1 LIEDRS
7 PRLAVFIDGD
17 NVSAAYA
24 EVILEEI
31 ASFGEISLRRIY
43 GDFSSTRLNKWS
55 ENQVKFGIVAQHVPS
70 TTTGKNASDIALVID
85 AIDQL
90 HSGLYDG
97 FFIVSSDGD
106 YTRLA
111 HRIRE
116 EGIHVYGIGEQKTP
130 EAFRMACKRFIY
142 IENLL
147 PRPKISKA
155 KSEEKGADLNF
166 AYNRI
171 RTAVRA
177 VSDEKEEAHLS
188 QIVQELSKRY
198 PDFDPRSFGK
208 KRLLDLIEEINKF
221 KIIKRGN
228 AVFIQEAKKLNEQK
242 TTRIHAACP
251 ARSG

>member
-1 LIEDRS
+1 MEADA

-17 NVSAAYA
+17 NVSAAHA
-24 EVILEEI
+24 EAILEEI
-31 ASFGEISLRRIY
+31 SSFGEISLRRIY
-43 GDFSSTRLNKWS
+43 GDFSSSRMNKWS
-55 ENQVKFGIVAQHVPS
+55 DNQVKFGIVAQHVPS

-116 EGIHVYGIGEQKTP
+116 EGVFVYGIGEQKTP

-147 PRPKISKA
+147 PKSSTVSAAKTVSKA
-155 KSEEKGADLNF
+155 DMNF

-171 RTAVRA
+171 RTALLA
-177 VSDEKEEAHLS
+177 VADDTGEAHLS
-188 QIVQELSKRY
+188 QVVQELSKRY
-198 PDFDPRSFGK
+198 PDFDPRSYNK
-208 KRLLDLIEEINKF
+208 KRLLDLITEIKKF
-221 KIIKRGN
+221 ETTKRGN
-228 AVFIQEAKKLNEQK
+228 AVFVKEVGKSK
-242 TTRIHAACP
+242 
-251 ARSG
+251 

>member
-1 LIEDRS
+1 MIDANI

-43 GDFSSTRLNKWS
+43 GDFSSSRMNRWS

-116 EGIHVYGIGEQKTP
+116 EGVHVYGIGERKTP
-130 EAFRMACKRFIY
+130 EAFRMACKRFIF

-147 PRPKISKA
+147 PKA
-155 KSEEKGADLNF
+155 EDAKTGPTVEKADLNF

-171 RTAVRA
+171 RTALRA
-177 VSDEKEEAHLS
+177 INEDNEEVHLS
-188 QIVQELSKRY
+188 QVVQELNKRY

-208 KRLLDLIEEINKF
+208 KRLLDLINEISKF
-221 KIIKRGN
+221 KVTKRGN
-228 AVFIQEAKKLNEQK
+228 VVFVQEKAKTK
-242 TTRIHAACP
+242 
-251 ARSG
+251 

>member
-1 LIEDRS
+1 MIEDNV

-17 NVSAAYA
+17 NVSAAHA
-24 EVILEEI
+24 EAILEEI

-43 GDFSSTRLNKWS
+43 GDFSSPRMNRWS
-55 ENQVKFGIVAQHVPS
+55 ENQVQFGIVAQHVPS

-116 EGIHVYGIGEQKTP
+116 EGVHVYGIGERKTP

-147 PRPKISKA
+147 P
-155 KSEEKGADLNF
+155 KSESPAPGAARDKADLNF

-171 RTAVRA
+171 RTALRA
-177 VSDEKEEAHLS
+177 INDDNGEVHLS
-188 QIVQELSKRY
+188 QVVQELNKRY

-208 KRLLDLIEEINKF
+208 KRLLDLIDEISKF
-221 KIIKRGN
+221 KVTKRGN
-228 AVFIQEAKKLNEQK
+228 AVFVQEIAKPK
-242 TTRIHAACP
+242 
-251 ARSG
+251 

>member
-1 LIEDRS
+1 MIDANI

-43 GDFSSTRLNKWS
+43 GDFSSSRMNRWS
-55 ENQVKFGIVAQHVPS
+55 ENQVQFGIVAQHVPS

-116 EGIHVYGIGEQKTP
+116 EGVHVYGIGERKTP

-147 PRPKISKA
+147 PE
-155 KSEEKGADLNF
+155 SEANDSNTKQKQQDLNT

-171 RTAVRA
+171 RTALRTVGDDGGE
-177 VSDEKEEAHLS
+177 VHLS
-188 QIVQELSKRY
+188 QIVQELNKRY
-198 PDFDPRSFGK
+198 PDFDPRSYGK
-208 KRLLDLIEEINKF
+208 KKMLDLINAISKF
-221 KIIKRGN
+221 EVTKRGN
-228 AVFIQEAKKLNEQK
+228 AVFVQEKVKGK
-242 TTRIHAACP
+242 
-251 ARSG
+251 